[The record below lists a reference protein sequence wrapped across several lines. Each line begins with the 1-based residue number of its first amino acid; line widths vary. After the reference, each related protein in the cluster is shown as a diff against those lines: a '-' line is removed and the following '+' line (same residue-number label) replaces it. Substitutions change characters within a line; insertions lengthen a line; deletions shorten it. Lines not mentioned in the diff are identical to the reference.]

1 MFWMNRGS
9 GFIDQTTRENL
20 VQPIGSKRQRLSRET
35 GWLAAR
41 LWWIPSR
48 RHKIGGR
55 APAREDSASRDLA
68 TSRATHLWPAAVSWL
83 ECRPAIG

>member
-20 VQPIGSKRQRLSRET
+20 VQPIAPKRQRLSRET

-41 LWWIPSR
+41 LWWIPPR

-55 APAREDSASRDLA
+55 APAREDSASRDWQPIEQLI
-68 TSRATHLWPAAVSWL
+68 
-83 ECRPAIG
+83 CRRRLYVA